1 MATVSLAGRDVTVS
15 NIFCI
20 GRNYAAHVAELG
32 NRPEP
37 EPLVFLK
44 PTSAL
49 LADGGCIVLP
59 EYSHDVHHE
68 TEVVVLIGRDA
79 RHIGEADA
87 LEHVAGYGIGLDL
100 TARDTQNMLKARGM
114 PWTKAK
120 GFATA
125 ACVSAFVPADAV
137 ADPQALTFSL
147 TVNGERRQHG
157 DTARM
162 LFPLAQLISF
172 LSCHYGLSAGDLIY
186 TGTPEG
192 VARLHSGDALALS
205 LDGLLHASFT
215 VA

>member
-1 MATVSLAGRDVTVS
+1 MPSVMLAGREITVS

-44 PTSAL
+44 PSSAL
-49 LADGGCIVLP
+49 LGDGGTIRLP
-59 EYSHDVHHE
+59 AYSQDVHHD
-68 TEVVVLIGRDA
+68 TEVVLLMGRDA
-79 RHIGEADA
+79 HGVSEAEA
-87 LEHVAGYGIGLDL
+87 CSYIAGYGIGLDL
-100 TARDTQNMLKARGM
+100 TARDTQSELKAKGM

-125 ACVSAFVPADAV
+125 ACVSAFVPADEV
-137 ADPQALTFSL
+137 SQPSGMDFSL
-147 TVNGERRQHG
+147 TVNGVLRQQG
-157 DTARM
+157 DTGM
-162 LFPLAQLISF
+162 MVFPIPFLISF
-172 LSCHYGLSAGDLIY
+172 LSRHYGLTAGDLIY

-192 VARLHSGDALALS
+192 VARLVSGDQLELALQ
-205 LDGLLHASFT
+205 GHTRARFT

>member
-1 MATVSLAGRDVTVS
+1 MPAVTLAGRETTVS

-44 PTSAL
+44 PSSAL
-49 LADGGCIVLP
+49 LGDGGTIRLP
-59 EYSHDVHHE
+59 AYSQDVHHE
-68 TEVVVLIGRDA
+68 TEVVLLVGRDA
-79 RHIGEADA
+79 RDVSEADA
-87 LEHVAGYGIGLDL
+87 LAVIAGYGIGLDL
-100 TARDTQNMLKARGM
+100 TARDTQSELKAKGM

-125 ACVSAFVPADAV
+125 ACVSAFVPATAV
-137 ADPQALTFSL
+137 SQPSALDFSL
-147 TVNGERRQHG
+147 TVNGALRQQG
-157 DTARM
+157 NTGMM
-162 LFPLAQLISF
+162 LFPIPFLISF
-172 LSCHYGLSAGDLIY
+172 LSRHYGLTAGDLIY

-192 VARLHSGDALALS
+192 VARLQSGDQLQLN
-205 LDGLLHASFT
+205 LHGQVSARFT